1 MLHCS
6 GVVGAWLVTAVIVM
20 AVPQAENWFIS
31 PYGDSP
37 KGLAL
42 EIIYDGYLPR
52 VFDGCVAQW

>member
-6 GVVGAWLVTAVIVM
+6 MVAGAWLVTEVLVM
-20 AVPQAENWFIS
+20 AVPQAENGFIS

-37 KGLAL
+37 EGLAL
-42 EIIYDGYLPR
+42 EIICDGYLPR